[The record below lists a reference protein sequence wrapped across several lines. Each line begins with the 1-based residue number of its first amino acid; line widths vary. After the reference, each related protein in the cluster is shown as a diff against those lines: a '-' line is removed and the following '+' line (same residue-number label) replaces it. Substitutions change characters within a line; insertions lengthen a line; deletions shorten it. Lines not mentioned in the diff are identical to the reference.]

1 MYGVMVYV
9 TQHYS
14 SFDWSYIGAIVNVN
28 ELGKFGN
35 EFAGVLTCG
44 TISRCGIVSRCG
56 FICPIT
62 ITLSINLNKI

>member
-14 SFDWSYIGAIVNVN
+14 SFDWSNIGAIITVN

-44 TISRCGIVSRCG
+44 TISRCG

-62 ITLSINLNKI
+62 ITLSINLNEI